1 MLKNYLTDIKKTY
14 FIALSIPL
22 IFLALLSLPI
32 SAISLPYLSPV
43 IKIMIF
49 VFFMVSLVYFFIN
62 YSHYCLFKRHLN
74 YYNTDIL
81 KEIVFYYMHIV
92 FFYIFMLIIFF
103 SISLFFKNSLDSGQD
118 VMPKRD
124 DILNLVTL
132 LNIKK
137 FISEVR
143 FFIASLDGSVGV
155 ILLILIL
162 NSYNVIFSKV
172 SNTRIYIIY
181 GIFKKESRKCID
193 EKVEKSYYN
202 ILKSKYQFKIYL
214 VCFIFFIDFQSIPYF
229 SFIKLFFSYF
239 IIMGIELFMWYLSWK
254 IYEDIEG
261 YKTKRKE
268 KKKVTEFA
276 IDFGV
281 GKTD

>member
-1 MLKNYLTDIKKTY
+1 MLRNYLKDVKKTY
-14 FIALSIPL
+14 FMALGIPL
-22 IFLALLSLPI
+22 VFLALLSLPI
-32 SAISLPYLSPV
+32 NTISIPYFSPF
-43 IKIMIF
+43 IKIMVFI
-49 VFFMVSLVYFFIN
+49 FFMVSLVYFFIN
-62 YSHYCLFKRHLN
+62 YSHYSLFKKHLN
-74 YYNTDIL
+74 YYNTDIM
-81 KEIVFYYMHIV
+81 KEIMYYYLHIA
-92 FFYIFMLIIFF
+92 FFYLFMLIIFF
-103 SISLFFKNSLDSGQD
+103 MISLFFKNSLDSTQD
-118 VMPKRD
+118 VVAKKD
-124 DILNLVTL
+124 DVLSLVTL

-137 FISEVR
+137 FVNEVR
-143 FFIASLDGSVGV
+143 FFINSLDGSVGV

-172 SNTRIYIIY
+172 SNTRMYIIY
-181 GIFKKESRKCID
+181 GLFKKESRKSID

-214 VCFIFFIDFQSIPYF
+214 VCFIFFIDFQSVPYF
-229 SFIKLFFSYF
+229 SFVKLFFSYF

-268 KKKVTEFA
+268 KKKITEFA